1 MRNLDAQPERELIWR
16 CRDRELKIGA
26 KPLLMG
32 ILNVTPDSFSD
43 GGLFYDAEQAVAHGL
58 AMAAAGADI
67 IDVGGESTRPG
78 AAPVAEAD
86 ELERVLP
93 VIQAL
98 GRDCGA
104 VISVDTRKSAVAEQ
118 ALVAGAQIVNDVSA
132 LTADA
137 RMAGVVRE
145 FRAGAILMHMR
156 GEPGSMQD
164 DPHYGD
170 VVREVRD
177 YLRERI
183 ESLAGQ
189 GIEREALA
197 VDPGF
202 GFGKTA
208 EHNIRLL
215 ACLDE
220 LRGCGRPIVA
230 GVSRKRFLGQLLG
243 CVVGERLAG
252 SLGALAYAVAAGAR
266 VLRVHDVRQSRDVV
280 EVMNALMREK
290 QTSCNG

>member
-1 MRNLDAQPERELIWR
+1 MDKIGWIWK

-43 GGLFYDAEQAVAHGL
+43 GGKFYDAQQAVAHGL
-58 AMAAAGADI
+58 AMARAGADI
-67 IDVGGESTRPG
+67 VDVGGESTRPG

-86 ELERVLP
+86 ELARVLP
-93 VIQAL
+93 VIKAL
-98 GRDCGA
+98 IRDCGA
-104 VISVDTRKSAVAEQ
+104 IISIDTRKSAVAEQ
-118 ALVAGAQIVNDVSA
+118 ALAAGARIVNDVSA

-137 RMAGVVRE
+137 RMIKVLRD
-145 FRAGAILMHMR
+145 FHAGAILTHMR
-156 GEPGSMQD
+156 GEPGNMQD
-164 DPHYGD
+164 DPRYED

-183 ESLAGQ
+183 EFLAGQ

-202 GFGKTA
+202 GFGKTV

-215 ACLDE
+215 ACLEE

-230 GVSRKRFLGQLLG
+230 GVSRKRFLGHLLG
-243 CVVGERLAG
+243 RAEGERVAG
-252 SLGALAYAVAAGAR
+252 SLGALVYAVAAGAR
-266 VLRVHDVRQSRDVV
+266 VLRVHDVRESRDIL
-280 EVMNALMREK
+280 EVLDTLTREK